1 MIVPKGERQVNQ
13 KQQKKGNKMCL
24 YPTFVKNPKYKPNK
38 KNKGKPPVCKDR
50 RLYYIPVKCGCCIE
64 CRKEKQREW
73 RVRLEEELRSNFGY
87 FVTLTIAPEQIK
99 NIETDTGLKWE
110 ENPNEIATRALRLFL
125 ERARKDT
132 GKSIRHWCV
141 TELGETG
148 NRIHLHGIFFGQ
160 KSAELIRKHWKY
172 GFVFIGS
179 FCNSRSVN
187 YMTKY
192 MLKVD
197 VKHPTFKQIVLA
209 SKGIGNGYL
218 DRLDYLWQKQN
229 YKNINVATYTF
240 RNGTKMAMPKYYK
253 NKIFTEKERE
263 KMWINNLNRGLL
275 WIYGEKVKADDW
287 HTIDNLRKYWQEY
300 GRQTMGDDPIAWNAA
315 KERRK
320 EEKQRKAIAA
330 MKKSAEKFSTKIL
343 TKLPSQA
350 EFSMETKN
358 WNKETYKRWKQNET
372 YILEK
377 HFNLLGISEY
387 ESS

>member
-1 MIVPKGERQVNQ
+1 
-13 KQQKKGNKMCL
+13 MCL
-24 YPTFVKNPKYKPNK
+24 YPTYIKNPKYKPNK

-50 RLYYIPVKCGCCIE
+50 RLLYIPTKCGCCIE

-87 FVTLTIAPEQIK
+87 FTTLTISPEGIK
-99 NIETDTGLKWE
+99 EIEKKSSLKWE
-110 ENPNEIATRALRLFL
+110 ENPNEIATKGLRLFL
-125 ERARKDT
+125 ERVRKET
-132 GKSIRHWCV
+132 GKSIKHWCV
-141 TELGETG
+141 TELGEKKD
-148 NRIHLHGIFFGQ
+148 RIHLHGIFFGQ

-172 GFVFIGS
+172 GFVFIGGY
-179 FCNSRSVN
+179 CNSRSVN

-197 VKHPTFKQIVLA
+197 IKHPLFKQIVLA
-209 SKGIGNGYL
+209 SKGIGSGYM

-229 YKNINVATYTF
+229 YKKIEVATYTF

-287 HTIDNLRKYWQEY
+287 ETIDNLRKYWQKY
-300 GRQTMGDDPIAWNAA
+300 GRDVMGDNPIAWNAM

-320 EEKQRKAIAA
+320 EEKQRKAIAEA
-330 MKKSAEKFSTKIL
+330 KKLAEKFSTQIL
-343 TKLPSQA
+343 TELPLQV
-350 EFSMETKN
+350 EFAMQEKEFETGYIGQM
-358 WNKETYKRWKQNET
+358 TYNVFLT
-372 YILEK
+372 K
-377 HFNLLGISEY
+377 HSHLLGCTTLETF
-387 ESS
+387 

>member
-1 MIVPKGERQVNQ
+1 
-13 KQQKKGNKMCL
+13 MCL

-50 RLYYIPVKCGCCIE
+50 RLLYIPAKCGCCIE

-87 FVTLTIAPEQIK
+87 FTTLTISPEGIK
-99 NIETDTGLKWE
+99 EIEEKSGLKWE
-110 ENPNEIATRALRLFL
+110 ENPNEIATKGLRLFL
-125 ERARKDT
+125 ERVRKET
-132 GKSIRHWCV
+132 GKSIKHWCV
-141 TELGETG
+141 TELGEKKD
-148 NRIHLHGIFFGQ
+148 RIHLHGIFFGQ

-172 GFVFIGS
+172 GFVFIGGY
-179 FCNSRSVN
+179 CNSRSVN

-197 VKHPTFKQIVLA
+197 IKHPTFKQIVLA
-209 SKGIGNGYL
+209 SSGIGAGYMN
-218 DRLDYLWQKQN
+218 RLDYLWQKQN
-229 YKNINVATYTF
+229 YKRIEVATYTF

-287 HTIDNLRKYWQEY
+287 GTIDNLRSYWQNY
-300 GRQTMGDDPIAWNAA
+300 GREVMGDNPIAWNAM

-320 EEKQRKAIAA
+320 EEKQRRAIAKA
-330 MKKSAEKFSTKIL
+330 KKQAEKFSTEIL
-343 TKLPSQA
+343 TELPSQA
-350 EFSMETKN
+350 EFPMQEKRHKLDSIIKKYIKSSLWLFERVRKCTTKQH
-358 WNKETYKRWKQNET
+358 YDA
-372 YILEK
+372 
-377 HFNLLGISEY
+377 FNRTEIE
-387 ESS
+387 

>member
-1 MIVPKGERQVNQ
+1 
-13 KQQKKGNKMCL
+13 MCL

-50 RLYYIPVKCGCCIE
+50 RLYYIPTKCGCCIE

-87 FVTLTIAPEQIK
+87 FITLTISPEGIK
-99 NIETDTGLKWE
+99 ELEERTGLNWKL
-110 ENPNEIATRALRLFL
+110 NPNEIATKGLRLFL

-141 TELGETG
+141 TELGEEG
-148 NRIHLHGIFFGQ
+148 DRIHLHGIFFGQ
-160 KSAELIRKHWKY
+160 KSAELIKKHWKY
-172 GFVFIGS
+172 GFSFIGQY
-179 FCNSRSVN
+179 CNSKSVN

-197 VKHPTFKQIVLA
+197 IKHPTFKQVVLA
-209 SKGIGNGYL
+209 SAGIGAGYM

-229 YKNINVATYTF
+229 YKQINVATYTF

-253 NKIFTEKERE
+253 NKIFTDKERE
-263 KMWINNLNRGLL
+263 RMWINNLNRGLL
-275 WIYGEKVKADDW
+275 WIFGEKVKADDW
-287 HTIDNLRKYWQEY
+287 GTIDNLRRYWQEY
-300 GRQTMGDDPIAWNAA
+300 GRMVMGDDPIAWNAM

-320 EEKQRKAIAA
+320 EEKQRKAIAEA
-330 MKKSAEKFSTKIL
+330 KKSAEKFSTKIL

-350 EFSMETKN
+350 EFSMQR
-358 WNKETYKRWKQNET
+358 KEQDISVEKFQKENLEFM
-372 YILEK
+372 LEK
-377 HFNLLGISEY
+377 HARALGISKNQQY
-387 ESS
+387 ELSSYR